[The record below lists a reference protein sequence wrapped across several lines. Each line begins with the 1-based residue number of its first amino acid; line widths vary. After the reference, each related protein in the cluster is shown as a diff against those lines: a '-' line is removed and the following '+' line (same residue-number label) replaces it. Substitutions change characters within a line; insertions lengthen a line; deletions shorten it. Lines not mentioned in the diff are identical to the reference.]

1 MDTLERDAL
10 LSRLKARLGTGD
22 ESSDELLKGE
32 LEDAQA
38 ELLLYL
44 NRDAL
49 PEAMSG
55 YVVRLAALFYQ
66 RDMQGLD
73 GESAGVKAWSYSE
86 GEQSQSATL
95 LTDGEYRAGVDAL
108 LGSLA
113 RYRRVK
119 VRGDNEAS

>member
-1 MDTLERDAL
+1 MDAL
-10 LSRLKARLGTGD
+10 LSRLKAKMGISD
-22 ESSDELLKGE
+22 ASADELLTGE

-44 NRDAL
+44 NLDAL

-55 YVVRLAALFYQ
+55 YAVRLAALFYQ
-66 RDMQGLD
+66 RDLQALD
-73 GESAGVKAWSYSE
+73 GDTAGVKSWNYSE

-95 LTDGEYRAGVDAL
+95 WTDEEYRAGVDAIL
-108 LGSLA
+108 SSLA